1 MLAAEEFLRRFLL
14 HVLPR
19 GFVRVRHYGLLA
31 NRYRQAR
38 VEECRRLLLVVSV
51 LAGKA
56 AGASQA
62 VPKVPAATSPPC
74 PLCGGEVWQ
83 LLTRVA
89 RPRLAELCRLPLGV
103 DSS

>member
-1 MLAAEEFLRRFLL
+1 VTLAAEEFLRRFLL

-19 GFVRVRHYGLLA
+19 AFVKVRHYGLLA

-51 LAGKA
+51 LAGQA
-56 AGASQA
+56 SGAS
-62 VPKVPAATSPPC
+62 AATSPPC
-74 PLCGGEVWQ
+74 PLCDGEVWQ
-83 LLTRVA
+83 FLARVA
-89 RPRLAELCRLPLGV
+89 RPRPAQLCQLPLGV